1 MSVLGRIGDVLTL
14 ITFCTA
20 FGVLL
25 WHALRSP
32 RHDQTTAEWLLVA
45 ALGIYVIIAI
55 SDTLIWAQV
64 TTAFEGYDDHL
75 ESLFPVLALG
85 VVFAA
90 YSAQQYADAVRAQ
103 RGLAQAHELMMDI
116 VDGAPAGILFLGPT
130 GATVFANDAAKH
142 VLDLEEDDA
151 TGAITGPGWVEEG
164 LADARP
170 GELPSLVRDE
180 PYEGMPV
187 TVKWPNGWAVD
198 LRVSG
203 RPLSDA
209 TGDVG
214 GVVVSFEKPRML
226 YPG

>member
-1 MSVLGRIGDVLTL
+1 MPVLGRIGDVLTL

-20 FGVLL
+20 FGILL

-32 RHDQTTAEWLLVA
+32 RHDQTTAEWLLLAV
-45 ALGIYVIIAI
+45 LGIYVVISI
-55 SDTLIWAQV
+55 SDALIWAKV
-64 TTAFEGYDDHL
+64 TTFFEPYDDYL
-75 ESLFPVLALG
+75 EGIFPVLALG

-90 YSAQQYADAVRAQ
+90 YSAQQVADALRAQ
-103 RGLAQAHELMMDI
+103 RALAQAHELMMDI

-130 GATVFANDAAKH
+130 GATVFANDAAKQ
-142 VLDLEEDDA
+142 VLDLEEDDV

-164 LADARP
+164 TAEARP
-170 GELPSLVRDE
+170 GELSSLVRDE
-180 PYEGMPV
+180 PYDGMPV

-198 LRVSG
+198 LRASG

-214 GVVVSFEKPRML
+214 GVVVSFEKPKML

>member
-1 MSVLGRIGDVLTL
+1 LTL
-14 ITFCTA
+14 LTFCTA
-20 FGVLL
+20 FGILL
-25 WHALRSP
+25 WHSLRSP

-45 ALGIYVIIAI
+45 TLGLYVIVSI
-55 SDTLIWAQV
+55 SDTLIWAHV
-64 TTAFEGYDDHL
+64 TIFFESYDDYL

-90 YSAQQYADAVRAQ
+90 YSAQQFSDALRAQ
-103 RGLAQAHELMMDI
+103 RALAQAHALMMDI

-130 GATVFANDAAKH
+130 GLTVFANDAAKQ

-151 TGAITGPGWVEEG
+151 TGAITGPGWVQEG
-164 LADARP
+164 VADARP
-170 GELPSLVRDE
+170 GELSSLVRDE
-180 PYEGMPV
+180 PYDGMPV

-198 LRVSG
+198 LRMSG
-203 RPLSDA
+203 RPMSDA

-214 GVVVSFEKPRML
+214 GVVVSFEKPKML